1 MNSEARHFTVGLF
14 VLVQIRRSSVEKIG
28 MQQLQSSLIG
38 TARLGGSSAFIGK
51 SAHIAAAKTA
61 KDVGAI
67 LSYDPPN
74 LRIPL
79 WPYADNTRDEIFRTW
94 DTADIIKICEEE
106 IEFLTKGEDYVN
118 LGLFASAMISSVRRK
133 GGPYTNQGDDLSH
146 GKRLEEMRPPMMLG
160 GRLFGRSS
168 IQSVGLQRQREGVA
182 ANAQPR
188 EQREE
193 FVPVERDSRLSS
205 ASSRKNGAK
214 WFKNN
219 TEISTAT
226 DQAHVAGISKQG
238 RVFGLGSLQCGV
250 YMPLDGSTVS
260 PQADE
265 DDGTLTH
272 RVKELESDLQKS
284 NEENVQFQNRIQA
297 IEKILMSAFGEN
309 VLTPT
314 DTTTAI

>member
-1 MNSEARHFTVGLF
+1 MVFSVGDQTMNSEARHFTVGLF

-118 LGLFASAMISSVRRK
+118 LGLFASDSERIAFILC
-133 GGPYTNQGDDLSH
+133 Q
-146 GKRLEEMRPPMMLG
+146 MRPPMMLG

-214 WFKNN
+214 CF
-219 TEISTAT
+219 
-226 DQAHVAGISKQG
+226 
-238 RVFGLGSLQCGV
+238 
-250 YMPLDGSTVS
+250 
-260 PQADE
+260 
-265 DDGTLTH
+265 
-272 RVKELESDLQKS
+272 
-284 NEENVQFQNRIQA
+284 
-297 IEKILMSAFGEN
+297 
-309 VLTPT
+309 
-314 DTTTAI
+314 

>member
-51 SAHIAAAKTA
+51 CKSAHIAAAKTA

-79 WPYADNTRDEIFRTW
+79 WPCADNTRDEIFRTW
-94 DTADIIKICEEE
+94 DTADIIK
-106 IEFLTKGEDYVN
+106 
-118 LGLFASAMISSVRRK
+118 
-133 GGPYTNQGDDLSH
+133 
-146 GKRLEEMRPPMMLG
+146 MRPPMMLG

-214 WFKNN
+214 WYCDIFW
-219 TEISTAT
+219 I
-226 DQAHVAGISKQG
+226 
-238 RVFGLGSLQCGV
+238 
-250 YMPLDGSTVS
+250 
-260 PQADE
+260 
-265 DDGTLTH
+265 TL
-272 RVKELESDLQKS
+272 
-284 NEENVQFQNRIQA
+284 F
-297 IEKILMSAFGEN
+297 
-309 VLTPT
+309 
-314 DTTTAI
+314 

>member
-14 VLVQIRRSSVEKIG
+14 VLVQIRRSSVEKNG

-38 TARLGGSSAFIGK
+38 TARMGGSSAFIGKCK

-61 KDVGAI
+61 KDAGAI

-79 WPYADNTRDEIFRTW
+79 WPCADNTRDEIFRIW

-118 LGLFASAMISSVRRK
+118 LGLFASGQNSTWVSLLTCKKSYQSDEYIKAMISSVRRK

-146 GKRLEEMRPPMMLG
+146 GKRLKKLYGVIADSEQL
-160 GRLFGRSS
+160 LLSCA
-168 IQSVGLQRQREGVA
+168 RQREGVA

-193 FVPVERDSRLSS
+193 TCWTRF
-205 ASSRKNGAK
+205 
-214 WFKNN
+214 
-219 TEISTAT
+219 STLECFI
-226 DQAHVAGISKQG
+226 Q
-238 RVFGLGSLQCGV
+238 
-250 YMPLDGSTVS
+250 
-260 PQADE
+260 
-265 DDGTLTH
+265 
-272 RVKELESDLQKS
+272 KEWS
-284 NEENVQFQNRIQA
+284 
-297 IEKILMSAFGEN
+297 
-309 VLTPT
+309 
-314 DTTTAI
+314 